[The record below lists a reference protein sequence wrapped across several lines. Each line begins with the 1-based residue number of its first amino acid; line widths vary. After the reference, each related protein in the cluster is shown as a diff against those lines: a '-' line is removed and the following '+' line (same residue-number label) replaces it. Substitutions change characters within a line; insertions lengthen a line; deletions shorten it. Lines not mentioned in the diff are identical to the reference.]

1 VEIANVSVLLAFAA
15 GLASI
20 LSPCVLP
27 LIPIYLAYLT
37 GASAGDLT
45 ASKRSAAVLH
55 SVAFTAGF
63 GAVLVILGTSVGLV
77 GYALRDNLDVISK
90 VAGVLMIVMG
100 LHVARVFR
108 IPYLDREYALEVNPS
123 NRFGY
128 ARSFGIGAAYS
139 VGWTP
144 CIGPTLGAVLALA
157 ATSSTVAE
165 GGFLLA
171 VYALGFSVPFI
182 AAGFA
187 IGSVGG
193 LMRALR
199 PHLPKIELASGV
211 VMVAVGVLVFQGALV
226 ELNQYFSGFSPTL
239 TF

>member
-1 VEIANVSVLLAFAA
+1 VEIANVSILLAFAA
-15 GLASI
+15 GVVSI

-37 GASAGDLT
+37 GTTAGDMT
-45 ASKRSAAVLH
+45 ANNRSAAVLH

-63 GAVLVILGTSVGLV
+63 GAVLIILGVSVGLV

-90 VAGVLMIVMG
+90 VAGVLMILMG

-108 IPYLDREYALEVNPS
+108 IPYLDREYALEVSPS
-123 NRFGY
+123 NHVGY
-128 ARSFGIGAAYS
+128 VRSFGIGAAYS

-187 IGSVGG
+187 IGWVGG

-199 PHLPKIELASGV
+199 PHLPKIEVVSGV
-211 VMVAVGVLVFQGALV
+211 VMVAVGVLVFQGALI
-226 ELNQYFSGFSPTL
+226 ELNRYFSGFSPTISI
-239 TF
+239 

>member
-1 VEIANVSVLLAFAA
+1 MEIANVSVFLAFAA
-15 GLASI
+15 GVVSI

-37 GASAGDLT
+37 GATAGDMT
-45 ASKRSAAVLH
+45 VNNRSAAVLH

-63 GAVLVILGTSVGLV
+63 GAVLVILGVSIGLV

-90 VAGVLMIVMG
+90 VAGVLMILMG

-108 IPYLDREYALEVNPS
+108 IPYLDREYALEVSPS
-123 NRFGY
+123 NRVGY

-139 VGWTP
+139 FGWTP

-157 ATSSTVAE
+157 ATSSTVAQ
-165 GGFLLA
+165 GGLLLA
-171 VYALGFSVPFI
+171 VYSLGFSLPFI

-187 IGSVGG
+187 IGWVGSF
-193 LMRALR
+193 MRTLQ
-199 PHLPKIELASGV
+199 PHMPKIEVASGV
-211 VMVAVGVLVFQGALV
+211 VMVAVGILVFQGALI
-226 ELNQYFSGFSPTL
+226 ELNQYFSGFGPTVNI
-239 TF
+239 